1 MKEIYLLLLKHL
13 LKGQSIVQTLSRD
26 GVSQIPFL
34 HSSLALLALVRA
46 SSDAALS
53 YCIAKTWKGDKL
65 LQGPPAF
72 LKLESRVEAPS
83 HSLAVTGKEKVINIL
98 LLPC

>member
-1 MKEIYLLLLKHL
+1 M
-13 LKGQSIVQTLSRD
+13 
-26 GVSQIPFL
+26 
-34 HSSLALLALVRA
+34 HSSLALLALMRA

-53 YCIAKTWKGDKL
+53 YCIAKTWRGDKL

-72 LKLESRVEAPS
+72 LKLESRVAALS
-83 HSLAVTGKEKVINIL
+83 HSLAVAGKEKFINIL